1 MVDSLPS
8 TPGLSSSESLF
19 KLSQSVKSHEHP
31 SPTLERP
38 PSMASVEAVA
48 SSKKAPLEELFG
60 QSVPSEL
67 QGNQVT
73 MAIEWG
79 WRRLLLDTISQLPTS
94 MMAQNIGQES
104 IQTLWKLL
112 IPLLSETNS
121 SSMKGIESL
130 LPNFPPGTLLPFA
143 MMAKEVI
150 AQAPNKKRVERFL
163 LAHKLQQ
170 SVKMMGQPIQGEGV
184 FFPPLRT
191 GDERAGKVVRWTAHR
206 ESYQDEQQ
214 GTIQRLVL
222 SLNLE
227 EVPFEIQ
234 FVHGAQR
241 LAIHVKTDD
250 EAWRSKIMMWQQ
262 ELRSSLQ
269 AKGYASCELSAGSF
283 QEWITEA

>member
-38 PSMASVEAVA
+38 PTQANIEASTT
-48 SSKKAPLEELFG
+48 SRTAPLEELFG

-67 QGNQVT
+67 QGNQETV
-73 MAIEWG
+73 AIEWG
-79 WRRLLLDTISQLPTS
+79 WRRLLLDTIGQLTPSMTS
-94 MMAQNIGQES
+94 ANTAQES
-104 IQTLWKLL
+104 VQTLWKLL
-112 IPLLSETNS
+112 IPILSEVSS
-121 SSMKGIESL
+121 SSMKGIETL

-143 MMAKEVI
+143 MIAKEAI
-150 AQAPNKKRVERFL
+150 AQAPNKKRIERLL

-170 SVKMMGQPIQGEGV
+170 SVKMTGQPIQGEGA
-184 FFPPLRT
+184 FFPPMRT
-191 GDERAGKVVRWTAHR
+191 GDERAGKAVRWTARR
-206 ESYQDEQQ
+206 ESYEDEQQ

-222 SLNLE
+222 SVTLE

-269 AKGYASCELSAGSF
+269 AKGYASCELSTGSF
-283 QEWITEA
+283 QEWTTEA